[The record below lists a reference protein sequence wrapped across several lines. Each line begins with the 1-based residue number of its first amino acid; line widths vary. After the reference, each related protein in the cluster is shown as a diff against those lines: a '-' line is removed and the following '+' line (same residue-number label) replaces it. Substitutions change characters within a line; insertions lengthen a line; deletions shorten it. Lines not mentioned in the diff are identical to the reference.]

1 MSAFLNSLLPSY
13 NAEVSATLSLSGV
26 VSFTSFVLIYFKEFV
41 DDEAGAA
48 GGVDRVALRQGVGSL
63 MEAMRELL
71 NTIRPVAPPVDDEP
85 QDFEPP
91 EDDEWD

>member
-1 MSAFLNSLLPSY
+1 
-13 NAEVSATLSLSGV
+13 
-26 VSFTSFVLIYFKEFV
+26 
-41 DDEAGAA
+41 
-48 GGVDRVALRQGVGSL
+48 

-91 EDDEWD
+91 EDDEWDWPVSDLFFNYICFVSILNYSNHFGTGNRDCWKIFLNLKAGAWLC

>member
-1 MSAFLNSLLPSY
+1 
-13 NAEVSATLSLSGV
+13 
-26 VSFTSFVLIYFKEFV
+26 
-41 DDEAGAA
+41 
-48 GGVDRVALRQGVGSL
+48 

-91 EDDEWD
+91 EDDEWDWPVSDFF